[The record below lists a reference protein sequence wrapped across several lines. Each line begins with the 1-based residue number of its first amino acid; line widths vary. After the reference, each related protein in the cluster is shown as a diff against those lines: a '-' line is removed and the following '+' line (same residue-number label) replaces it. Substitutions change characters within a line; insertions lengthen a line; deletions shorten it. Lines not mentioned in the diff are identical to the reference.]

1 MDVKVSKG
9 WKRLAKKQR
18 ERNEGRTRIGSFPLQ
33 LRVMQFFLDFEFLE
47 DRQYL
52 AFCSFNSQDK

>member
-1 MDVKVSKG
+1 MSRLPKDERDLRKG
-9 WKRLAKKQR
+9 KDK
-18 ERNEGRTRIGSFPLQ
+18 ERNEGRTRIGLFALR

-52 AFCSFNSQDK
+52 AFYSFNSQDK